1 MEEILHRKYPIIYM
15 GFLHPNGGWP
25 WDFTSPI
32 NQKFGPKCVREKG
45 KKTNP
50 VDKRQTD
57 RSA

>member
-45 KKTNP
+45 KKN
-50 VDKRQTD
+50 KSRRQTTN
-57 RSA
+57 R